1 MLTGLAGY
9 LCEIAIGQSGVS
21 VRYAMDHQLT
31 EEVELRLG
39 ISIILY
45 VPLNGG
51 SGKNVTG
58 YIYDQHGDD
67 LKSDTVELEQMISTK
82 KGKIKS
88 ALGLNGF

>member
-45 VPLNGG
+45 VPLYGG
-51 SGKNVTG
+51 SGKNVSCH
-58 YIYDQHGDD
+58 IYDQHGDD

-82 KGKIKS
+82 KGKMKS
-88 ALGLNGF
+88 VPGLNEF